1 MSENEPLPPTVQ
13 PAAAP
18 RSVEGGQG
26 VEWIKQGWQLFVKNP
41 GAWVAIAVI
50 LIVIF
55 VVLSM
60 IPLLGQL
67 AANLLAPVFAAGM
80 LLGAQSLERGGE
92 LRIEHLFAGFKQNT
106 SGLIV
111 VGVLYMVGMLV
122 IALVAMGIVGGSAL
136 TGGIVGGGRGVGTA
150 AGGLMIGLLVMLAL
164 AVPLVMAIWFAP
176 ALVVFR
182 NAAPIEAL
190 KQSFDACLKN
200 LIPFLV
206 YGVIALVASFVAALP
221 FGLGFL
227 VLIPV
232 LAGSLYAS
240 YVDIFGRA

>member
-1 MSENEPLPPTVQ
+1 MNENEPLPPTVQ

-18 RSVEGGQG
+18 RSVEAGQG

-55 VVLSM
+55 VVLSL

-80 LLGAQSLERGGE
+80 LLGAQSLERDGE
-92 LRIEHLFAGFKQNT
+92 LRIEHLFAGFRQNT
-106 SGLIV
+106 GSLIV
-111 VGVLYMVGMLV
+111 VGVLYMAGMLI

-136 TGGIVGGGRGVGTA
+136 TGGIMGNGRGAGMA

>member
-1 MSENEPLPPTVQ
+1 MNENEPLPPIAQ

-18 RSVEGGQG
+18 RSVEAGQG
-26 VEWIKQGWQLFVKNP
+26 VEWIKQGWQLFVRNP
-41 GAWVAIAVI
+41 GAWLAIAVI

-80 LLGAQSLERGGE
+80 LLGAQSLERDGE
-92 LRIEHLFAGFKQNT
+92 LRIEHLFAGFRQNT
-106 SGLIV
+106 GSLIV
-111 VGVLYMVGMLV
+111 VGVLYMAGMLV
-122 IALVAMGIVGGSAL
+122 IALVAMGVVGGSAL
-136 TGGIVGGGRGVGTA
+136 TGGMMGGGRGVGTA
-150 AGGLMIGLLVMLAL
+150 AGGLMIGMLVMLAL

-200 LIPFLV
+200 LVPFLV

-221 FGLGFL
+221 VGLGFL

>member
-1 MSENEPLPPTVQ
+1 MNENEPLPPTVQ

-18 RSVEGGQG
+18 RSVEAGQG
-26 VEWIKQGWQLFVKNP
+26 VEWIKQGWQIFVKNP
-41 GAWVAIAVI
+41 GAWLAIAVI

-80 LLGAQSLERGGE
+80 LLGVRSLEQNGE

-106 SGLIV
+106 GSLIV
-111 VGVLYMVGMLV
+111 VGVLYMAGMLI

-136 TGGIVGGGRGVGTA
+136 TGGIVGGGRGAGTA
-150 AGGLMIGLLVMLAL
+150 AGGLMIGMLVMLAL

-182 NAAPIEAL
+182 NAAPIEAM

-221 FGLGFL
+221 VGLGFL

>member
-13 PAAAP
+13 PATAP

-26 VEWIKQGWQLFVKNP
+26 VEWIKQGWQIFVKNP

-136 TGGIVGGGRGVGTA
+136 TGGIMGNGRGVGMA
-150 AGGLMIGLLVMLAL
+150 AGGLMVGLLVMLAL